1 MNSPQGR
8 AAFKQFQ
15 NAMSKVQTAGGGT
28 GGSPKG
34 AFAGLGGLL
43 LLGGGALVVNSEYM
57 DRLSSACP
65 SADGFLDA
73 IFNVDGGHRAIKY
86 TRLGGVKT
94 DIFNEGTH
102 LLLPWFETAIDYDV
116 RAKPRNVAS
125 LTGTKGGSSLRML
138 DVSLMSKIY
147 KWSTL
152 RAECCLVLTWPN
164 FLRSTGL

>member
-15 NAMSKVQTAGGGT
+15 NAMSKVASAGGAG
-28 GGSPKG
+28 GIPGSPKN
-34 AFAGLGGLL
+34 AFAGLSGLL
-43 LLGGGALVVNSEYM
+43 LLGGGALFINSTLNRCLLY
-57 DRLSSACP
+57 LSVELIRS
-65 SADGFLDA
+65 DA

-102 LLLPWFETAIDYDV
+102 FLIPWFETAVDYDV

-125 LTGTKGGSSLRML
+125 LTGTKG
-138 DVSLMSKIY
+138 KI
-147 KWSTL
+147 
-152 RAECCLVLTWPN
+152 R
-164 FLRSTGL
+164 TGPPTNM